1 MAQANIKERIKE
13 MRLRVLAEP
22 LEDVTVQ
29 DGEPHLDAKIET
41 SIPDTSYIKKPKN
54 NIEEGN
60 TGKKNK
66 LAKKKNSKS
75 KKKIPDK
82 NLIELSKNNSQQVQV
97 NKPETANDETQIKE
111 FSVGQENQIEEKS
124 TEQTSLAKN
133 TQAENDQ
140 QTDDVINLTDKWVEF
155 EVRSRLS
162 GLEQQEKQ
170 TRAMVKEIVDVLDR
184 IEALEHVKPQE
195 QTPILSA
202 NKPSYQKSE
211 AKKMRWLK
219 IIKRFF
225 VITGTFLVLTGII
238 WGILIYL
245 LF

>member
-1 MAQANIKERIKE
+1 MDE
-13 MRLRVLAEP
+13 
-22 LEDVTVQ
+22 
-29 DGEPHLDAKIET
+29 
-41 SIPDTSYIKKPKN
+41 S
-54 NIEEGN
+54 
-60 TGKKNK
+60 
-66 LAKKKNSKS
+66 
-75 KKKIPDK
+75 
-82 NLIELSKNNSQQVQV
+82 
-97 NKPETANDETQIKE
+97 ETANDETQIKE

-133 TQAENDQ
+133 IQVENDQ

-195 QTPILSA
+195 QTPIVSV
-202 NKPSYQKSE
+202 NNPIYQKSE
-211 AKKMRWLK
+211 AKKILWLK
-219 IIKRFF
+219 IIKRLF

-245 LF
+245 MF

>member
-1 MAQANIKERIKE
+1 M
-13 MRLRVLAEP
+13 
-22 LEDVTVQ
+22 
-29 DGEPHLDAKIET
+29 
-41 SIPDTSYIKKPKN
+41 
-54 NIEEGN
+54 
-60 TGKKNK
+60 
-66 LAKKKNSKS
+66 
-75 KKKIPDK
+75 
-82 NLIELSKNNSQQVQV
+82 

-124 TEQTSLAKN
+124 TEQTSIAKN
-133 TQAENDQ
+133 TQAENDP

-195 QTPILSA
+195 QTSILSA
-202 NKPSYQKSE
+202 NKAIYQKSE
-211 AKKMRWLK
+211 AKKIRWLK
-219 IIKRFF
+219 IIKRLF
-225 VITGTFLVLTGII
+225 VITGTFLVLTAII

>member
-41 SIPDTSYIKKPKN
+41 SIPNTNDIKKTKN

-195 QTPILSA
+195 QTPTLSA
-202 NKPSYQKSE
+202 NKLNYQKSE
-211 AKKMRWLK
+211 FKNMRWLK

>member
-22 LEDVTVQ
+22 PAEFIVQ
-29 DGEPHLDAKIET
+29 DGEPHLDAEIET
-41 SIPDTSYIKKPKN
+41 ALPDASYIKKPKN
-54 NIEEGN
+54 KFEEGN

-66 LAKKKNSKS
+66 LAKKKNNKS
-75 KKKIPDK
+75 KKKVPIK
-82 NLIELSKNNSQQVQV
+82 NLSESSKNNSQQVQV
-97 NKPETANDETQIKE
+97 NEPETANDKSQIKE
-111 FSVGQENQIEEKS
+111 FSVGQENQIKEKS
-124 TEQTSLAKN
+124 TEQTSIPDNA
-133 TQAENDQ
+133 QAENDP

-195 QTPILSA
+195 QTPILSV
-202 NKPSYQKSE
+202 NKPIYQKSE
-211 AKKMRWLK
+211 EKKIRWLR
-219 IIKRFF
+219 IIKRLF

-245 LF
+245 FF

>member
-22 LEDVTVQ
+22 LEDVIVQ

-41 SIPDTSYIKKPKN
+41 SIPDTSYIKEPKN

-66 LAKKKNSKS
+66 LVKKKNSKS
-75 KKKIPDK
+75 KKRIRNK
-82 NLIELSKNNSQQVQV
+82 NLSELSKNNSQQVQV

-184 IEALEHVKPQE
+184 IEALEHAKPQE
-195 QTPILSA
+195 QTPTLSA
-202 NKPSYQKSE
+202 NKTSYQKSE
-211 AKKMRWLK
+211 AKNMRWLK

>member
-13 MRLRVLAEP
+13 MRLRVLTEP
-22 LEDVTVQ
+22 PVDVTAH
-29 DGEPHLDAKIET
+29 DAEPHLDAEIET
-41 SIPDTSYIKKPKN
+41 AMPNATYIKKPKN

-66 LAKKKNSKS
+66 LVKKKNSKS
-75 KKKIPDK
+75 KKKVPNK
-82 NLIELSKNNSQQVQV
+82 NLSELSKNNSQQVQV
-97 NKPETANDETQIKE
+97 DESETANDETQIKE

-133 TQAENDQ
+133 IQVENDQ

-195 QTPILSA
+195 QTPTLSA
-202 NKPSYQKSE
+202 NKPNYQKLES
-211 AKKMRWLK
+211 KKIRWLK
-219 IIKRFF
+219 IIKRLF

-238 WGILIYL
+238 WGVLIYL

>member
-29 DGEPHLDAKIET
+29 DGEPHLDAEIEKAM
-41 SIPDTSYIKKPKN
+41 PDASYIKKPKN

-60 TGKKNK
+60 TGKNK

-75 KKKIPDK
+75 KKKVPNK
-82 NLIELSKNNSQQVQV
+82 NLSELSKNNSQQVQV
-97 NKPETANDETQIKE
+97 NEPEMANDETQIKE

-124 TEQTSLAKN
+124 TEQTPLAKN
-133 TQAENDQ
+133 SQAENDQ

-195 QTPILSA
+195 QTPTLSA
-202 NKPSYQKSE
+202 NKPNYQKFES
-211 AKKMRWLK
+211 KKIRWLK
-219 IIKRFF
+219 IIKHLF
-225 VITGTFLVLTGII
+225 VVTVTFLILIGII

>member
-22 LEDVTVQ
+22 LEDVIVQ

-41 SIPDTSYIKKPKN
+41 SIPDTSYIKEPKN

-66 LAKKKNSKS
+66 LVKKKNSKT
-75 KKKIPDK
+75 KKKVPHK
-82 NLIELSKNNSQQVQV
+82 NLSELSKNNSQQVQV
-97 NKPETANDETQIKE
+97 NKPETANDKTQIKE

-195 QTPILSA
+195 QTPTLSA
-202 NKPSYQKSE
+202 NKTSYQKSE
-211 AKKMRWLK
+211 AKNMRWLK

>member
-22 LEDVTVQ
+22 LVDITAH
-29 DGEPHLDAKIET
+29 DAEPHLDSEIET
-41 SIPDTSYIKKPKN
+41 AMPDASYIKKPKN
-54 NIEEGN
+54 NIEERN

-75 KKKIPDK
+75 KRKIPNK
-82 NLIELSKNNSQQVQV
+82 NISELSKNNSQQVQV
-97 NKPETANDETQIKE
+97 NEPEMANDETQIKE

-124 TEQTSLAKN
+124 TEQTPLAKN
-133 TQAENDQ
+133 SQAENDQ

-195 QTPILSA
+195 QTPTVSV
-202 NKPSYQKSE
+202 NKPIYKKSA
-211 AKKMRWLK
+211 AKKILWLK
-219 IIKRFF
+219 IIKRLF

>member
-22 LEDVTVQ
+22 LADATVQ
-29 DGEPHLDAKIET
+29 DGGPHLDAEIET
-41 SIPDTSYIKKPKN
+41 AMPDANYIKKPKN
-54 NIEEGN
+54 NNEERN

-75 KKKIPDK
+75 KKKFPNE
-82 NLIELSKNNSQQVQV
+82 NLSELSKNNSQQVQV
-97 NKPETANDETQIKE
+97 NDSATANDETQIKD

-124 TEQTSLAKN
+124 IGQTSLAKN
-133 TQAENDQ
+133 IQAENDQ

-202 NKPSYQKSE
+202 NKPSYQKFE
-211 AKKMRWLK
+211 AKKIRWLK
-219 IIKRFF
+219 IIKRLF
-225 VITGTFLVLTGII
+225 VITGTFLILTGII
-238 WGILIYL
+238 WGILVYL

>member
-29 DGEPHLDAKIET
+29 NGEPHQDAEIET
-41 SIPDTSYIKKPKN
+41 AMPNASYIKKPKN

-75 KKKIPDK
+75 KKKVSNK
-82 NLIELSKNNSQQVQV
+82 NFSELSKNNSPQSQV
-97 NKPETANDETQIKE
+97 NEAETANDETQIKE
-111 FSVGQENQIEEKS
+111 ISVGQESQIKEKS

-140 QTDDVINLTDKWVEF
+140 QADDVINLTDKWVEF

-170 TRAMVKEIVDVLDR
+170 TRAMLKEIVDVLDR

-195 QTPILSA
+195 QTPTVSV
-202 NKPSYQKSE
+202 NKPIYQKSA
-211 AKKMRWLK
+211 AKKILWLK
-219 IIKRFF
+219 IIKRLF

>member
-22 LEDVTVQ
+22 LEDVKVQ
-29 DGEPHLDAKIET
+29 DGEPHQDAEIE
-41 SIPDTSYIKKPKN
+41 IAMPDASYIKKPKN

-111 FSVGQENQIEEKS
+111 FSVGQVNQTGEKS
-124 TEQTSLAKN
+124 TEQTFIAKN
-133 TQAENDQ
+133 THAENDS

-202 NKPSYQKSE
+202 NKPIDQKSE
-211 AKKMRWLK
+211 AKKIRWLK

-225 VITGTFLVLTGII
+225 VITGTFFVLTGII

-245 LF
+245 FF

>member
-22 LEDVTVQ
+22 LKDVSVR
-29 DGEPHLDAKIET
+29 DGKPHLDAEIET
-41 SIPDTSYIKKPKN
+41 AMPDASYIKKPKN

-75 KKKIPDK
+75 KKKIHNK
-82 NLIELSKNNSQQVQV
+82 NLSELSKNNSQQVQV
-97 NKPETANDETQIKE
+97 NVSETANDETQIKE
-111 FSVGQENQIEEKS
+111 FSVGQENQTEEKS

-133 TQAENDQ
+133 IQAENDQ

-202 NKPSYQKSE
+202 NKPNYQKFES
-211 AKKMRWLK
+211 KKIRWLK
-219 IIKRFF
+219 IIKRLF

-245 LF
+245 ML

>member
-22 LEDVTVQ
+22 PVNVTVH
-29 DGEPHLDAKIET
+29 DAEPHLDAEIET
-41 SIPDTSYIKKPKN
+41 AMPNATYIKKPKN

-75 KKKIPDK
+75 KKKVPNK
-82 NLIELSKNNSQQVQV
+82 NLSDLSKNNSQQVQV
-97 NKPETANDETQIKE
+97 NVSETANDETQIKE

-133 TQAENDQ
+133 IQVENDQ

-195 QTPILSA
+195 QTPIVSV
-202 NKPSYQKSE
+202 NKPIYQKSA
-211 AKKMRWLK
+211 AKKILWLK

>member
-1 MAQANIKERIKE
+1 MAQTNIKERIKE

-22 LEDVTVQ
+22 LEGVTVQ
-29 DGEPHLDAKIET
+29 DGKPHLNTEIEKAMPDA
-41 SIPDTSYIKKPKN
+41 SYIKKPKN

-75 KKKIPDK
+75 KKKVPNK
-82 NLIELSKNNSQQVQV
+82 NLSELSKNNSRQVQV
-97 NKPETANDETQIKE
+97 NEPETANDETQIKE
-111 FSVGQENQIEEKS
+111 FSVRQENQIEEKS
-124 TEQTSLAKN
+124 IERTSLVKN
-133 TQAENDQ
+133 THAENDQ

-184 IEALEHVKPQE
+184 IEALEHAKPQE
-195 QTPILSA
+195 QTPTLSA
-202 NKPSYQKSE
+202 NKTSYQKSE
-211 AKKMRWLK
+211 AKNMRWLK
-219 IIKRFF
+219 FIKRFF
-225 VITGTFLVLTGII
+225 VITGTFLVLIGII

>member
-29 DGEPHLDAKIET
+29 NGEPHQDAEIET
-41 SIPDTSYIKKPKN
+41 AMPNASYIKKPKN

-66 LAKKKNSKS
+66 LVKKKNSKG
-75 KKKIPDK
+75 KKKVPNK
-82 NLIELSKNNSQQVQV
+82 NLSELSKNNSQQVQV
-97 NKPETANDETQIKE
+97 NEPETANDETQIKE
-111 FSVGQENQIEEKS
+111 FSVRQENQIEEKS
-124 TEQTSLAKN
+124 TEQTILVKN

-195 QTPILSA
+195 QTPIVSV
-202 NKPSYQKSE
+202 NKPIYQKSE
-211 AKKMRWLK
+211 AKKILWLK
-219 IIKRFF
+219 IIKRLF
-225 VITGTFLVLTGII
+225 VITGTFLVLTGVI

-245 LF
+245 LL

>member
-22 LEDVTVQ
+22 TVEVTAH
-29 DGEPHLDAKIET
+29 DAEPHLDAEIET
-41 SIPDTSYIKKPKN
+41 AMPNATYIKKPKN

-75 KKKIPDK
+75 KKKVPDK
-82 NLIELSKNNSQQVQV
+82 NLSELSKNNSQQVQV
-97 NKPETANDETQIKE
+97 NVSETANDETQIKE
-111 FSVGQENQIEEKS
+111 FSVGQENQNEEK
-124 TEQTSLAKN
+124 TTDQTPLAKN
-133 TQAENDQ
+133 SQAENDQ

-195 QTPILSA
+195 QTPIPSA
-202 NKPSYQKSE
+202 NKPIDQKSE
-211 AKKMRWLK
+211 TKKIRWLK
-219 IIKRFF
+219 IIKRLF

>member
-1 MAQANIKERIKE
+1 MNE
-13 MRLRVLAEP
+13 
-22 LEDVTVQ
+22 
-29 DGEPHLDAKIET
+29 
-41 SIPDTSYIKKPKN
+41 
-54 NIEEGN
+54 
-60 TGKKNK
+60 
-66 LAKKKNSKS
+66 
-75 KKKIPDK
+75 
-82 NLIELSKNNSQQVQV
+82 
-97 NKPETANDETQIKE
+97 PETANDETQIKE
-111 FSVGQENQIEEKS
+111 FSVRQENHIEEKS
-124 TEQTSLAKN
+124 TEQTSLAKT

-202 NKPSYQKSE
+202 NKSSYQKSE
-211 AKKMRWLK
+211 AKNMRWLK

>member
-22 LEDVTVQ
+22 PVDVTAH
-29 DGEPHLDAKIET
+29 DAEPHLDAEIET
-41 SIPDTSYIKKPKN
+41 AMPNASYIKKPKN

-75 KKKIPDK
+75 KKKVPSK
-82 NLIELSKNNSQQVQV
+82 NFSELSTNDSQLVQV
-97 NKPETANDETQIKE
+97 NEPETANDETQIKE
-111 FSVGQENQIEEKS
+111 SSVRQENQIEEKS

-140 QTDDVINLTDKWVEF
+140 QTDDIINLTDKWVEF

-195 QTPILSA
+195 QNPTVSV
-202 NKPSYQKSE
+202 NKPIYQNSA
-211 AKKMRWLK
+211 AKKILWLK
-219 IIKRFF
+219 IIKRLF

-238 WGILIYL
+238 WGVLIYL